1 MNNLFKN
8 NSRFASLAHEEP
20 EDKTKKDNNK
30 LKKDNNKNKVEEK
43 NSRFNFDDVSEKD
56 SNMFKNDLG
65 NQRDDRRDDRRDD
78 IRNDRR
84 DDIRN
89 DRRDDRRDDR
99 QRAQRC
105 DFGNRK
111 PEVKNIQVKKAP
123 EIILTE
129 NDFPS
134 TMTSSTSTEVKKTHI
149 MTFAERASLNCT
161 IGETIKLV
169 KPVESKCEKEYS
181 EKQMAMD
188 VLDALCDL
196 HERETERHIERYG
209 YDAWERM
216 NKFEGWEEEEAYNE
230 KFDDDYNKWLEK
242 EEKREI
248 LEEEE
253 REREEEYLA
262 NNDRFVNYWKYY

>member
-8 NSRFASLAHEEP
+8 NSRFASLAEEEP
-20 EDKTKKDNNK
+20 ENKT
-30 LKKDNNKNKVEEK
+30 KKDNNKNKVEEK
-43 NSRFNFDDVSEKD
+43 NTRFNFDDAFEKD
-56 SNMFKNDLG
+56 SNMFRNDFG
-65 NQRDDRRDDRRDD
+65 NQRQ
-78 IRNDRR
+78 
-84 DDIRN
+84 
-89 DRRDDRRDDR
+89 RDDRRDDR
-99 QRAQRC
+99 QRVQRC

-111 PEVKNIQVKKAP
+111 PEVKNESVKKAP

-134 TMTSSTSTEVKKTHI
+134 TITISSSTPSTEVKKPHI

-169 KPVESKCEKEYS
+169 KPVESKCKKEYS
-181 EKQMAMD
+181 EKQMAME

-196 HERETERHIERYG
+196 HERETARHIERYG
-209 YDAWERM
+209 YDAWERKF
-216 NKFEGWEEEEAYNE
+216 KFECWEEEEAYNQ
-230 KFDDDYNKWLEK
+230 KLDDDYNKWLEK
-242 EEKREI
+242 EEEKEI
-248 LEEEE
+248 QEEEE

>member
-8 NSRFASLAHEEP
+8 NSRFASLAEEEP
-20 EDKTKKDNNK
+20 ENKT
-30 LKKDNNKNKVEEK
+30 KKDNNKNKVEEK
-43 NSRFNFDDVSEKD
+43 NNRFNFDDPSEKD
-56 SNMFKNDLG
+56 SNMFKNDFG
-65 NQRDDRRDDRRDD
+65 NHRQ
-78 IRNDRR
+78 
-84 DDIRN
+84 
-89 DRRDDRRDDR
+89 RDDRRDDR
-99 QRAQRC
+99 QRVQRC

-111 PEVKNIQVKKAP
+111 PEVKNVQVKKAP

-134 TMTSSTSTEVKKTHI
+134 TITISSSTSTEVKKPHI

-169 KPVESKCEKEYS
+169 KPLESKCKNEYS
-181 EKQMAMD
+181 EKQMAME

-196 HERETERHIERYG
+196 HERETARHIERYG
-209 YDAWERM
+209 YDAWERKF
-216 NKFEGWEEEEAYNE
+216 KFECWEEEEAYNQ
-230 KFDDDYNKWLEK
+230 KLDDDYNKWLEK
-242 EEKREI
+242 EEEKEI
-248 LEEEE
+248 QEEEE

>member
-8 NSRFASLAHEEP
+8 NSRFSSLAEEEP
-20 EDKTKKDNNK
+20 EDKIKKGNNK
-30 LKKDNNKNKVEEK
+30 LKKDNNKVEEK
-43 NSRFNFDDVSEKD
+43 NSRFNFDDPSEKD
-56 SNMFKNDLG
+56 LNMFKNDFG
-65 NQRDDRRDDRRDD
+65 NHRQ
-78 IRNDRR
+78 
-84 DDIRN
+84 
-89 DRRDDRRDDR
+89 RDDRRDDR
-99 QRAQRC
+99 QRVQRC

-111 PEVKNIQVKKAP
+111 PEVKNEPVKKGP

-134 TMTSSTSTEVKKTHI
+134 TITISSSTSTEVKKTHI

-169 KPVESKCEKEYS
+169 KPVESKCKKEYS
-181 EKQMAMD
+181 EKQMVME

-196 HERETERHIERYG
+196 HERETARQIERYG

-216 NKFEGWEEEEAYNE
+216 NKFEGWEEEEAYNQ
-230 KFDDDYNKWLEK
+230 KLDDDYNKWLEK
-242 EEKREI
+242 EEEKEI
-248 LEEEE
+248 QEEEE

>member
-8 NSRFASLAHEEP
+8 NSRFASLADEEP

-43 NSRFNFDDVSEKD
+43 NSRFNFDDASEKD

-65 NQRDDRRDDRRDD
+65 NQRNDRRDDRRND
-78 IRNDRR
+78 IRND
-84 DDIRN
+84 I
-89 DRRDDRRDDR
+89 RDDR

-134 TMTSSTSTEVKKTHI
+134 TMTSSSSTSTEVKKTHI
-149 MTFAERASLNCT
+149 MTFAERVSLNCT

-169 KPVESKCEKEYS
+169 KPVESKCEREYS

-230 KFDDDYNKWLEK
+230 KHDDDYNKWLEK

-248 LEEEE
+248 QEEEE